1 MMCGPFRP
9 LLPMLL
15 ELWLDFNLSTHR
27 LDVEL
32 GPMRN
37 KVKSSGTEIFW
48 IGMGNVGG
56 KI

>member
-1 MMCGPFRP
+1 
-9 LLPMLL
+9 MLL